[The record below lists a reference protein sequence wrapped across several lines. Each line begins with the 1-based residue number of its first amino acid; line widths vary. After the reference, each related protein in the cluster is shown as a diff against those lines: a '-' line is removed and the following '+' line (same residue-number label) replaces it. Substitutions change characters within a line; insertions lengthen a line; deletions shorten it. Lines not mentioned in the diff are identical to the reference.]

1 MIRIV
6 TLNTNRSEYDIRD
19 AAACSMTVRE
29 LIDELECNYNDG
41 DKIVFSNDNGYT
53 YGYVTADHIAEHNV
67 ETREEEEAREKAEEY
82 ADNMESLRDEL
93 LDLCNDYMHT
103 PDPDDEDDE
112 DMSEE
117 EYLERRKELF
127 KEYGITEEEYN
138 EYFKN
143 NN

>member
-6 TLNTNRSEYDIRD
+6 TLNTNREEYDIRD
-19 AAACSMTVRE
+19 AAECSMTVQE
-29 LIDELECNYNDG
+29 LIDELESNYNPS

-53 YGYVTADHIAEHNV
+53 YGYVTAGYIDEHRV

-93 LDLCNDYMHT
+93 LGLHADYDHVRAT
-103 PDPDDEDDE
+103 DDELDE
-112 DMSEE
+112 EMSEE

-127 KEYGITEEEYN
+127 EEYGVTEEEYN
-138 EYFKN
+138 KYYSK
-143 NN
+143 